1 MNNLKK
7 WLLEI
12 RSGMRK
18 GNESIDIK
26 LAVEIIDH
34 IYDIADQEIK
44 NLMIEY
50 IERKLNELV

>member
-18 GNESIDIK
+18 GNELIDIE
-26 LAVEIIDH
+26 LALEILDH
-34 IYDIADQEIK
+34 TYDVADQELK
-44 NLMIEY
+44 NLMTECFELY
-50 IERKLNELV
+50 KERK